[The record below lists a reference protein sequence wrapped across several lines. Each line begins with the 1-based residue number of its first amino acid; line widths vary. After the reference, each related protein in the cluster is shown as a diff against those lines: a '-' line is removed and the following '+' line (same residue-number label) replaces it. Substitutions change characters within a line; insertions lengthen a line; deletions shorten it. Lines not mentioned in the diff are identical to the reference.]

1 MKLNELENKKN
12 KNIENEIKK
21 KINCKMEDI
30 IYKEIETKK
39 TLFNTK
45 KKYLVIEK
53 KEIIE
58 CIKNEF
64 NNITNLMNIETKIE
78 VNEQNNDF
86 FVKMDSKYNAI
97 LIGKNGKTLKSLLVV
112 INKKIQK
119 ETKMYIKIILDIG
132 NYKEKNEKMLEI
144 MALKIADEVIKS
156 GIEVKLDSMNS
167 YQRRIIH
174 NVLNNNNK
182 IKTISK
188 GEEPNRYIII
198 KKEEE

>member
-1 MKLNELENKKN
+1 MKLNELEIKKDQ
-12 KNIENEIKK
+12 NIENEIKK
-21 KINCKMEDI
+21 TINCKMEDI

-188 GEEPNRYIII
+188 GEEPNRYIIK